1 MLPRIRFFSN
11 LDPSGHWFDI
21 GQVETQFGFELDP
34 ERLCHLPYEQTNITG
49 ADAEGNWFCVRYWF
63 TGETVA
69 IAGLVAIGKLVP
81 FLPFAYVNTEEG
93 LRIIPPAR
101 GKLPPRKDVLQCL
114 AILDMLLSRLEAR
127 SQPCFTR
134 VKKTTGLAARKAKP
148 TYEWKVLKVE
158 PRTEPT
164 DTRTEPTE
172 PTSSTHASPRAHDR
186 RGHWRSLP
194 TGRKIWVNPC
204 RVGDPDNG
212 IVLKDYLVT

>member
-1 MLPRIRFFSN
+1 LLPRIRFFSN
-11 LDPSGHWFDI
+11 LHPSGHWFDL
-21 GQVETQFGFELDP
+21 GDVERDFELEVDP

-49 ADAEGNWFCVRYWF
+49 ADAEGNWFCVRAWF

-69 IAGLVAIGKLVP
+69 IAGLVVIGKLVP
-81 FLPFAYVNTEEG
+81 LLPFAYVNTDEG
-93 LRIIPPAR
+93 LRIIPPK
-101 GKLPPRKDVLQCL
+101 GGSLPPRKDVLQSL
-114 AILDMLLSRLEAR
+114 AILDMLLSRLEDR
-127 SQPCFTR
+127 SQSCLTR

-158 PRTEPT
+158 PRLAAQLVDAEP
-164 DTRTEPTE
+164 PGG
-172 PTSSTHASPRAHDR
+172 THASPRAHDR